1 MESSNLT
8 SETPIC
14 TACKKSEP
22 SFTKPLKRC
31 GKCKITLYCSR
42 DCQQGD
48 WKNHKKVC
56 NKNKDTGAGGG
67 GGSSSS
73 AHGQADG
80 EALNPISSRLE
91 GTFKLFSMASPTS
104 DRGNIFNNSVKPGY
118 LSRLPEA
125 RAFAAIIDSYR
136 LRVEDEYTFR
146 GDASGLYGD
155 EDPLSCFRDYL
166 DQAEQCGEVL
176 PPWWNQAKRRA
187 CENQAMRKS
196 EWSYLGCPVEKP
208 DIQEHYGDNLMP
220 MRLRM
225 LAERV
230 TGSHVC

>member
-1 MESSNLT
+1 MDSSNPT

-14 TACKKSEP
+14 TTCKKSEP

-48 WKNHKKVC
+48 WKNHKKSLQREQGYRRRRRLVRPRSSRWRGVEPDI
-56 NKNKDTGAGGG
+56 KSAGGY
-67 GGSSSS
+67 
-73 AHGQADG
+73 
-80 EALNPISSRLE
+80 I
-91 GTFKLFSMASPTS
+91 KLFSMASPTS
-104 DRGNIFNNSVKPGY
+104 DRGNIFNNSVKTGY
-118 LSRLPEA
+118 LSRLPET

-155 EDPLSCFRDYL
+155 EDPLPCFRDYL

-196 EWSYLGCPVEKP
+196 EFSYLGYAVEKP
-208 DIQEHYGDNLMP
+208 DIQKHYGDNLMP